1 MPSPAKDDESA
12 KLEPR
17 YEVLALFTVAMLG
30 ASLLVMST
38 GTLTP
43 FIESRLHIGAAQLG
57 LLLSAQ
63 MVGAVLTTSVAGML
77 TDRFG
82 DKVVVLW
89 SGLFMGTSLLL
100 AAAIPNFAWL
110 LFWLCMYGIG
120 YAAVTPAGSHAIVFF
135 FKKEDRGFAMG
146 LRQCGVP
153 LAGLLGSIILPAIA
167 LRFDYQWAL
176 VAAGLVTIAACATAS
191 EFYREPKSLRGES
204 VSIRGM
210 LLEMLACSRD
220 VRLILITLTGM
231 VLIVSQ
237 MAVMAFLTL
246 TLVHEAA
253 YTIALAVTIFG
264 VSQVAAIAGRLS
276 WGWAS
281 DHIFKGSRA
290 IPLMIACIV
299 IASAAFAFSWLTP
312 HTPFVIVALAAAVLG
327 FSAEGWL
334 GVGVIAIAE
343 IGGAEHSGSALGA
356 GLTWIFVAAFVAPTL
371 FGAIADVHGYGF
383 AWRAMA
389 GLQLAGIVPAFL
401 ASVAIRRYADAAL
414 QA

>member
-191 EFYREPKSLRGES
+191 EFYREPKSLRG
-204 VSIRGM
+204 
-210 LLEMLACSRD
+210 
-220 VRLILITLTGM
+220 
-231 VLIVSQ
+231 
-237 MAVMAFLTL
+237 
-246 TLVHEAA
+246 
-253 YTIALAVTIFG
+253 
-264 VSQVAAIAGRLS
+264 
-276 WGWAS
+276 
-281 DHIFKGSRA
+281 
-290 IPLMIACIV
+290 
-299 IASAAFAFSWLTP
+299 
-312 HTPFVIVALAAAVLG
+312 
-327 FSAEGWL
+327 
-334 GVGVIAIAE
+334 
-343 IGGAEHSGSALGA
+343 
-356 GLTWIFVAAFVAPTL
+356 
-371 FGAIADVHGYGF
+371 
-383 AWRAMA
+383 
-389 GLQLAGIVPAFL
+389 
-401 ASVAIRRYADAAL
+401 
-414 QA
+414 